1 MAAIDILKQILA
13 KRRPA
18 GQVQAEQIPLGT
30 TVQPQQEQTVTL
42 GGDRPVNA
50 PSPMATRPRVVPEK
64 PVVEAE
70 PANAAPIQGDDI
82 RMADSLMATKPGMMA
97 TPEQPALDLSDP
109 RQRARYIE
117 NKDYSIQKDPDGNI
131 IHRGADRD
139 KKWSLGEKVGS
150 FIMGMFDGTGGVN
163 AAMDRN
169 YMEKR
174 QDKRDLGE
182 AYGSISR
189 QQGVEKADAEAEQRR
204 LNNEWMAV
212 RPEIEQQK
220 VEIAGQKVTD
230 AAELKRRDLELK
242 ERTQGWKESDRV
254 EYYRLEREK
263 QEALKQNRADL
274 HELAV
279 RRQTEIERNNK
290 VNNDLRGRQVATQ
303 EQRANVAV
311 QKAAS
316 GTSGASGK
324 LKKVMDPRSAEK
336 WSTFAN
342 ELDGKFNRGEIDEN
356 RYNTL
361 IKLME
366 ARIAS
371 ETR

>member
-18 GQVQAEQIPLGT
+18 ESVQAEQIPLGT

-42 GGDRPVNA
+42 GGDQPINA

-64 PVVEAE
+64 PVADVV
-70 PANAAPIQGDDI
+70 PAASIQGDDI
-82 RMADSLMATKPGMMA
+82 RMADSLMATKPGVMA
-97 TPEQPALDLSDP
+97 TPEQPALDLSNP

-139 KKWSLGEKVGS
+139 KKWSLGDKVGS

-182 AYGSISR
+182 AYGSINR
-189 QQGVEKADAEAEQRR
+189 QQAVEKGDAEAEQRR

-212 RPEIEQQK
+212 RPDLEQQK
-220 VEIAGQKVTD
+220 IDNKAADDQRDYEIKA
-230 AAELKRRDLELK
+230 
-242 ERTQGWKESDRV
+242 RTQGWKEADRV

-263 QEALKQNRADL
+263 LDALKSNRSDL
-274 HELAV
+274 YQLAV
-279 RRQTEIERNNK
+279 RRQTELERHNK
-290 VNNDLRGRQVATQ
+290 STEGQ
-303 EQRANVAV
+303 
-311 QKAAS
+311 AA
-316 GTSGASGK
+316 
-324 LKKVMDPRSAEK
+324 R
-336 WSTFAN
+336 N
-342 ELDGKFNRGEIDEN
+342 ELGRNARASMSQQGMSARQQLSIAAQEKALQVRDAMKRGQMDVAQQHKKELAALKEQYDQAPE
-356 RYNTL
+356 
-361 IKLME
+361 
-366 ARIAS
+366 
-371 ETR
+371 